1 VRRDRGL
8 RALAAAVALLLVAAP
23 EARAQAPRAIERVKA
38 AIVAVGTLQPS
49 RSPSFDFRG
58 TGFAVADGL
67 TVVTNA
73 HVLPTALDTERL
85 ERLAVL
91 IPGVGHRVEVRAA
104 TPGPADAA
112 HDLALLRVGGSPL
125 PTLALRDSA
134 TVREGDSVLFTGFPI
149 GAVLGFFPATHRGMV
164 AAITPIVI
172 PPRNASQLE
181 PGMVRRLSSGP
192 FAVFQLDATAYP
204 GNSGSPLYAPDTG
217 EVVGV
222 VNMVFIKRMKESA
235 LTEPSGISYAI
246 PSRYVI
252 ELLKRAPR

>member
-1 VRRDRGL
+1 M
-8 RALAAAVALLLVAAP
+8 LLVAAP
-23 EARAQAPRAIERVKA
+23 EARPQAPKAIERVKA

-49 RSPSFDFRG
+49 RSPAFDFRG
-58 TGFAVADGL
+58 TGFAVTDGL

-73 HVLPTALDTERL
+73 HVLPTTLDTERL

-91 IPGVGHRVEVRAA
+91 IPGIGREVQVRPA
-104 TPGPADAA
+104 TAGPVDAA
-112 HDLALLRVGGSPL
+112 HDIALLRINGSPL
-125 PTLALRDSA
+125 PPLALRDSA

-149 GAVLGFFPATHRGMV
+149 GAVLGPFPATHRGMV

-172 PPRNASQLE
+172 PPPNASRLE
-181 PGMVRRLSSGP
+181 PAMVRRLSSGP

-204 GNSGSPLYAPDTG
+204 GNSGSPLFAPDSG
-217 EVVGV
+217 EVIGV
-222 VNMVFIKRMKESA
+222 VNMVFIKRIKESA

-252 ELLKRAPR
+252 ELLKRGVR